1 MNFETV
7 KLSPFHLLSER
18 ISLCYIRFN
27 KEQTGHPAD
36 RVRSISALRHGRYGK
51 RDRREWQWENIMS
64 WQKRL

>member
-27 KEQTGHPAD
+27 KEQTG
-36 RVRSISALRHGRYGK
+36 
-51 RDRREWQWENIMS
+51 
-64 WQKRL
+64 